1 MCAGCVYLY
10 REYKCLSAL
19 YATVCLC
26 LCADSLLW
34 SQSAKTEML
43 ATSLDFIEMRE
54 SDKGSKTSDM
64 QKLIGILAPINSE
77 TGGFDSSHGVNHY

>member
-1 MCAGCVYLY
+1 
-10 REYKCLSAL
+10 
-19 YATVCLC
+19 
-26 LCADSLLW
+26 
-34 SQSAKTEML
+34 ML

-54 SDKGSKTSDM
+54 RDKGSKTSDM